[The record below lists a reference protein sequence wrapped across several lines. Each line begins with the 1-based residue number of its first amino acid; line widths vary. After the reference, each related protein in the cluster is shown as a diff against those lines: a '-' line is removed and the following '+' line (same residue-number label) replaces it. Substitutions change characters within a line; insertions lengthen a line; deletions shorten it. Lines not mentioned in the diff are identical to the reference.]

1 MTIMYQPETGVEN
14 PFGDVIETVL
24 SGGAVQSGV
33 KQQLIAQLQ
42 DPQVQAQLRAAA
54 RPVVLEAAAYM
65 FAAVALA
72 LILFRK

>member
-1 MTIMYQPETGVEN
+1 MTIMYQPETGSAD
-14 PFGDVIETVL
+14 PLSDVIETVL

>member
-1 MTIMYQPETGVEN
+1 MYQPETGSAD
-14 PFGDVIETVL
+14 PLSDVIETVL